1 MYKDLEKK
9 FDIRVIEKKI
19 QESIVTHQE
28 YEDYLQKLPD
38 VSANIDEEYCLDLR
52 EMINDNKN
60 EGAREDLSSE
70 GT

>member
-1 MYKDLEKK
+1 MYKDLGKK

-19 QESIVTHQE
+19 QEGIVTHQE

-38 VSANIDEEYCLDLR
+38 VSTNIDEEYCLDFR
-52 EMINDNKN
+52 AIINDNKN